1 MERLRSFNRTL
12 DHIIQKLLAGL
23 FGGMIVVVFLQVFA
37 RNVLEVPLIWTLDLA
52 QLLFSWTIFIGA
64 ALALRWNAHYNLDL
78 IPKHW
83 TTVDAAL
90 TIICH
95 LGSIIV
101 VALLIYNGSIFADIG
116 LTRSSVAIGI
126 SEFWFF
132 LPIPLGGV
140 CMALFLAEAIPTDLA
155 AIRDTLKEN
164 RQ

>member
-12 DHIIQKLLAGL
+12 DHLIQKLLACL

-37 RNVLEVPLIWTLDLA
+37 RNVLEIPLIWTLDIA
-52 QLLFSWTIFIGA
+52 QLLFSWSIFIGA

-78 IPKHW
+78 IPKNW
-83 TTVDAAL
+83 TMVDALL

-95 LGSIIV
+95 LGSIVV
-101 VALLIYNGSIFADIG
+101 VALLVHNGTIFADIG
-116 LTRSSVAIGI
+116 LTRTAVALGI

-140 CMALFLAEAIPTDLA
+140 CMALFLIETIPTDMA
-155 AIRDTLKEN
+155 TIWKSLKEN
-164 RQ
+164 RP